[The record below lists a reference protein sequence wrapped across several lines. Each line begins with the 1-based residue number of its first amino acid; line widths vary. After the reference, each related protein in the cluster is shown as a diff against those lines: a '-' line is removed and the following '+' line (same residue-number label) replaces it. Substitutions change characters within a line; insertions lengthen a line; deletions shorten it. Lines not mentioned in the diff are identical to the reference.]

1 MYSDPSLIRKH
12 RVTLYLND
20 AEHELVKATNNY
32 LGGEKAPLLR
42 DLLIQSAHRVLAGE
56 ADLAPAGQVDQD
68 QQKQS
73 FGAG

>member
-20 AEHELVKATNNY
+20 AEAELVEATNNY

-42 DLLIQSAHRVLAGE
+42 ELLIQSAHRVLAGE
-56 ADLAPAGQVDQD
+56 ANLQSASAGNEEAQMALF
-68 QQKQS
+68 KS
-73 FGAG
+73 A

>member
-1 MYSDPSLIRKH
+1 MYADPSLIRKH

-20 AEHELVKATNNY
+20 AEAELIEATNNY

-56 ADLAPAGQVDQD
+56 ANLQAGASGNED
-68 QQKQS
+68 QQIALFK
-73 FGAG
+73 A

>member
-20 AEHELVKATNNY
+20 AEADLIEATNNY

-42 DLLIQSAHRVLAGE
+42 QLLIQSAERVLAGE
-56 ADLAPAGQVDQD
+56 ANLHPSNVSNEDPQTALF
-68 QQKQS
+68 KT
-73 FGAG
+73 

>member
-20 AEHELVKATNNY
+20 AEAELIEATNNY

-42 DLLIQSAHRVLAGE
+42 ELLIQSAHRVLAGE
-56 ADLAPAGQVDQD
+56 ANLHSGSSGNEDPQTVLFKA
-68 QQKQS
+68 
-73 FGAG
+73 

>member
-20 AEHELVKATNNY
+20 AEADLIEATNNY

-42 DLLIQSAHRVLAGE
+42 ELLIQSAHRVLTGDAN
-56 ADLAPAGQVDQD
+56 LRPAGAQNED
-68 QQKQS
+68 QQIALFKS
-73 FGAG
+73 

>member
-1 MYSDPSLIRKH
+1 MYADPSLIRKH

-20 AEHELVKATNNY
+20 SEAELIEATNNY

-56 ADLAPAGQVDQD
+56 ANLLAE
-68 QQKQS
+68 
-73 FGAG
+73 GAANEDPQIALFKP